1 MNEYKKLKP
10 LFPQECDSVI
20 EIEKRRRKFII
31 AFQQSYESRGYNLKQ
46 VAKIL
51 DVSIVVVNNLVNYP
65 SRQFKAPLLAKYFER
80 INHLTQHEVLLL
92 SQLWIS
98 GYTDQATRD
107 IVTAKTVLSMINTRP
122 DVTVSSDS
130 P

>member
-10 LFPQECDSVI
+10 LFHQECDSTI
-20 EIEKRRRKFII
+20 EVEKRRRKFIT
-31 AFQQSYESRGYNLKQ
+31 AFQQSYERRGYNLKQ

-51 DVSIVVVNNLVNYP
+51 DVNDESMRKLTISP
-65 SRQFKAPLLAKYFER
+65 SRQFKAPLLTKYFER
-80 INHLTQHEVLLL
+80 INHLTQNEVLLL

-107 IVTAKTVLSMINTRP
+107 IVTANAVLSMLNTSPNVR
-122 DVTVSSDS
+122 VYSDS

>member
-10 LFPQECDSVI
+10 LFPQECESII
-20 EIEKRRRKFII
+20 EVEKRRRKFII
-31 AFQQSYESRGYNLKQ
+31 AFQQSYERRGYNLKQ

-51 DVSIVVVNNLVNYP
+51 DVSIVFINNLVKYP

-80 INHLTQHEVLLL
+80 INHLTQTEVLSL

-98 GYTDQATRD
+98 GYTDQSTRD
-107 IVTAKTVLSMINTRP
+107 IVTANTVLSVLNTRP
-122 DVTVSSDS
+122 SVTVYSDS

>member
-10 LFPQECDSVI
+10 LFPQECESTI
-20 EIEKRRRKFII
+20 EVEKRRRKFIT
-31 AFQQSYESRGYNLKQ
+31 AFQQSYERRGYNLKQ

-51 DVSIVVVNNLVNYP
+51 DVNDESMRKLTISP
-65 SRQFKAPLLAKYFER
+65 SRQFKAPLLTKYFER
-80 INHLTQHEVLLL
+80 INHLTQNEVLLL

-107 IVTAKTVLSMINTRP
+107 IVTANTVLSMINTRP
-122 DVTVSSDS
+122 NVRVYSDS

>member
-10 LFPQECDSVI
+10 LFPQECESIV
-20 EIEKRRRKFII
+20 EVEKRRRKFII
-31 AFQQSYESRGYNLKQ
+31 AFQQ
-46 VAKIL
+46 KIL
-51 DVSIVVVNNLVNYP
+51 INLP

-80 INHLTQHEVLLL
+80 INHLTQNEVLLL

-98 GYTDQATRD
+98 GYTDQSTRD
-107 IVTAKTVLSMINTRP
+107 IVTANTVLSVLNTRP
-122 DVTVSSDS
+122 SVPVYRDS